1 MSRNGNNIGT
11 FQKFGS
17 SLKQIRQAN
26 IRNGGHLEEM
36 QEEELFGLRKKN
48 ELLNGKVE
56 NGGIRNQIANAVNGV
71 KDV

>member
-36 QEEELFGLRKKN
+36 
-48 ELLNGKVE
+48 
-56 NGGIRNQIANAVNGV
+56 
-71 KDV
+71 